1 MRISYYNGQY
11 MDHDEMSIKSGDRA
25 FYFGDGVYEVI
36 RIYDGNF
43 FTFDEHVDRL
53 LQSAEEIMIRDVDRG
68 EVVEILHEIK
78 NRNVILNG
86 ALYIQ
91 VSRGIAP
98 RDHGFPNMSKPV
110 IYASIREAKRPL
122 SLMNSGVEAV
132 TAEDYRWLKCHVKSL
147 NLLANVMEKQ
157 YAVEN
162 GAKETILHRDGVVTE
177 GSSTNVFMV
186 KNEVLFTHP
195 ANNLILNGITRR
207 VVLELAKENDISV
220 REEGFTVSDMSEA
233 DEVFYTSTTQ
243 EIIPVIKVDGRG
255 VGDGKT
261 GRVTQQLQEYF
272 NKKITQ
278 LNSVK

>member
-1 MRISYYNGQY
+1 MN
-11 MDHDEMSIKSGDRA
+11 HEEMSIKSGDRA

-53 LQSAEEIMIRDVDRG
+53 IQSAEEIMIREIDRA

-78 NRNVILNG
+78 KRNVILNG

-98 RDHGFPNMSKPV
+98 RDHGFPNGTKPV

-122 SLMNSGVEAV
+122 ALMESGVEAV

-162 GAKETILHRDGVVTE
+162 GAKETILYRDGVVTE
-177 GSSTNVFMV
+177 GSSTNIFMV
-186 KNEVLFTHP
+186 KNGVLFTHP
-195 ANNLILNGITRR
+195 ANNLILDGITRR
-207 VVLELAKENDISV
+207 TVLGLAEENDISV
-220 REEGFTVSDMSEA
+220 REEGFTVPDMSEA

-243 EIIPVIKVDGRG
+243 EIIPVIKVDGRN
-255 VGDGKT
+255 VGNSEA
-261 GRVTQQLQEYF
+261 GRITRQLQEYF
-272 NKKITQ
+272 NEKITQ

>member
-11 MDHDEMSIKSGDRA
+11 MNHEEMSIKSGDRA

-53 LQSAEEIMIRDVDRG
+53 LQSAGEILIRDVDRD
-68 EVVEILHEIK
+68 EIVEILHEIK
-78 NRNVILNG
+78 YRNVILNG

-98 RDHGFPNMSKPV
+98 RDHGFPHVTKPV

-122 SLMNSGVEAV
+122 GPMNSGVEAV

-207 VVLELAKENDISV
+207 VVLGLAEENDISV

-243 EIIPVIKVDGRG
+243 EIIPVIKVDGRS
-255 VGDGKT
+255 VGDGKP

-272 NKKITQ
+272 NKKITL